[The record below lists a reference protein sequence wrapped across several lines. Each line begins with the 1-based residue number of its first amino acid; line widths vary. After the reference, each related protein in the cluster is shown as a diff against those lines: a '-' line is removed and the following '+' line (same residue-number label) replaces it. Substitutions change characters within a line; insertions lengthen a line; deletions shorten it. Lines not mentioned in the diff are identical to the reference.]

1 MCIRDRAYAFV
12 ISSETAPLDEDALL
26 THCASGMASFK
37 VPIGVQLLDEF
48 PVTESANGI
57 KIQKSR
63 LREMAYAQLIQDGQL
78 PNPNSVD
85 S

>member
-1 MCIRDRAYAFV
+1 
-12 ISSETAPLDEDALL
+12 
-26 THCASGMASFK
+26 MASFK

-63 LREMAYAQLIQDGQL
+63 LREMAYAHLIQDGQL
-78 PNPNSVD
+78 PNPNSED
-85 S
+85 P